1 MRASTQPLPH
11 VNRAIAHLQTAHTPR
26 RGFAECSLPNG
37 GDDLRQATFP
47 PHEIARLL
55 RQLGVPFATFDP
67 ASRCTELSPA
77 ACALLGDEAD
87 HVCRLG
93 ARLLESISGDILCA
107 PLDRPTDAASCYDP
121 AGRHLLRARRLP
133 HGDPRRAGIVL
144 MLPVRG
150 AAERL
155 EPHRWGLSRR
165 EGEVA
170 SLVASG
176 ASTADVACALG
187 ISAHTVRRHTERIY
201 AKVGVR
207 SRMQL
212 AMVLGRGPSRA
223 ATGTEK

>member
-1 MRASTQPLPH
+1 MRASTQS
-11 VNRAIAHLQTAHTPR
+11 VRSTI
-26 RGFAECSLPNG
+26 
-37 GDDLRQATFP
+37 DDLRQAAFP
-47 PHEIARLL
+47 PHEIARML

-77 ACALLGDEAD
+77 ARALLGDEAD
-87 HVCRLG
+87 RVCRLG
-93 ARLLESISGDILCA
+93 ARLLESMPSGI
-107 PLDRPTDAASCYDP
+107 PRVPFDRPTDAASCYDP
-121 AGRHLLRARRLP
+121 ASRHVLRARRLP
-133 HGDPRRAGIVL
+133 HGDPHRAGIVL
-144 MLPVRG
+144 LLPVRS

-155 EPHRWGLSRR
+155 EPQRWGLSRR

-212 AMVLGRGPSRA
+212 AAVLGSAPSRA
-223 ATGTEK
+223 ATGPEK